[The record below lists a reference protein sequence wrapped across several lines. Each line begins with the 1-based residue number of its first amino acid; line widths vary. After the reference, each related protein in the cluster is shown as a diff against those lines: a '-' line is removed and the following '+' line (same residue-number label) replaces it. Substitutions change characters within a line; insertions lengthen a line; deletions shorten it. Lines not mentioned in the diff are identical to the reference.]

1 MKYSLIILL
10 IFVSGGIFAQSLADL
25 ANIDSTSKE
34 ESVATK
40 VKTTEKQVRTE
51 NSKQDYAPAKNISKE
66 ITQEEFDS
74 IFLKASQGD
83 SNSQLALGVLYARGV
98 NPVTPN
104 GELALE
110 WLMKSAKQGN
120 VVAMTYI
127 GAIYSEGKLVKRDI
141 QNAIYWRELAAEKGS
156 AADKYALANAF
167 IYGYMLPAN
176 KQKALLWLTK
186 AGEAGHIDAI
196 NQLIS
201 IYTNNGDKQNVKR
214 WKTEKSYAQI
224 KLAQA
229 GNVAAMYEAYRLY
242 VGGKGGVFRSIPKA
256 IYWLK
261 KASDAGHIQAIETLA
276 MMYING
282 KYLAK
287 DFSKGIVMLEKLAE
301 NNSNYAVKVSNL
313 YGENSDNQDLKKA
326 GFWLD
331 KASRN
336 LTGPAKLHLIWKLW
350 AGSGVVKDTK
360 KASVFCDE
368 MISTL
373 KSDSHKKI
381 IQKIKSDIDS
391 GKSAPEKY
399 SDLFK

>member
-10 IFVSGGIFAQSLADL
+10 IFIFAEVFAQSLADL
-25 ANIDSTSKE
+25 ANTDATSKDDE
-34 ESVATK
+34 VATK
-40 VKTTEKQVRTE
+40 AKTTAKQVSTE
-51 NSKQDYAPAKNISKE
+51 NRKQGSVPAKNISKE
-66 ITQEEFDS
+66 ISQEEFDS

-98 NPVTPN
+98 KPTNPN

-110 WLMKSAKQGN
+110 WLLKSAKQGN
-120 VVAMTYI
+120 LAAMTYM

-141 QNAIYWRELAAEKGS
+141 QKAIYWRELAAEKGS

-167 IYGYMLPAN
+167 IYGYMLPAD
-176 KQKALLWLTK
+176 KQKAFLWLTK

-224 KLAQA
+224 KLAQS
-229 GNVAAMYEAYRLY
+229 GNVVAMYEAYRLY

-261 KASDAGHIQAIETLA
+261 KASDAGHIHAVETLA

-287 DFSKGIVMLEKLAE
+287 DFSKGITMLEKLAE
-301 NNSNYAVKVSNL
+301 KDSNYAVKVSNL
-313 YGENSDNQDLKKA
+313 YGENGENQDLKKA
-326 GFWLD
+326 GLWLD
-331 KASRN
+331 KASKK
-336 LTGPAKLHLIWKLW
+336 LTGIAKLHIVWKLW

-360 KASVFCDE
+360 KASVYCDE
-368 MISTL
+368 IISTL

-391 GKSAPEKY
+391 GKIAPEKY